1 MSNVDN
7 VNPYSPENLPPQGT
21 PEYEAMMKQ
30 YYGQDYEK
38 GLRASFGKRFGAS
51 IIDAIIAL
59 IVLVIAWAATGIL
72 GEYIETFMSFFKA
85 NGDMAYIEQQKLV
98 MQEIAKKMI
107 PISLV
112 VSVIFMTLD
121 IVLQSSIGKLALG
134 LKVRDLERKAPTM
147 IQLLTRTFVKTG
159 ISTLFNVILLV
170 TSISVIETIGGWISS
185 LIYLVSLITI
195 AVMRQGVHDIAA
207 KTAVYHKDD
216 FVN

>member
-38 GLRASFGKRFGAS
+38 GLRASFGKRLGAFL
-51 IIDAIIAL
+51 IDFVIGL
-59 IVLVIAWAATGIL
+59 ILLVIAWSATGIL
-72 GEYIETFMSFFKA
+72 SDYIKTIFSFFENTDPA
-85 NGDMAYIEQQKLV
+85 FIQQQTLV
-98 MQEIAKKMI
+98 MEEIVKRMV
-107 PISLV
+107 PINTI
-112 VSVIFMTLD
+112 VSVIFIILD
-121 IVLQSSIGKLALG
+121 IVLQSSIGKLVLG
-134 LKVRDLERKAPTM
+134 LKVRNLDRTAPS
-147 IQLLTRTFVKTG
+147 ISQLLTRTFVKSG
-159 ISTLFNVILLV
+159 FNAIINALPLII
-170 TSISVIETIGGWISS
+170 SISIIQTIGGWITF
-185 LIYLVSLITI
+185 LIFVVSLITI